1 MAAFRTSFA
10 MEESEIQLQ
19 DGPTFAIM
27 FKDFAWQAL
36 EGQARHVKPRFLYDP
51 P

>member
-10 MEESEIQLQ
+10 MEEIEIQLQ
-19 DGPTFAIM
+19 DGQTFAIM

-36 EGQARHVKPRFLYDP
+36 EGPGDPREASFPFPL
-51 P
+51 